1 MHPLKRQF
9 SCLLR
14 LKKVIKQLFLLETMN
29 MSQKKSHIALKTII
43 KAAQEISAEIRLD
56 CLISKLMLI
65 VIQNT
70 EAIKG
75 SLILLEKDE
84 RIIVGQLTDKLS
96 CYIQET
102 NFANYLDIPRA
113 VIQYVE
119 RTWKILVIEDASS
132 EPFFASEP
140 YIQQH
145 NIKSLLCMPIIGD
158 GKLIGILYL
167 ENNQSINAFT
177 SSQLEVLKPLIA
189 QAAIALENARMYE
202 HLLNYTK
209 TLEVTVE
216 ERNQALQQEI
226 SNRQKLEESL
236 RQTESRNQALLS
248 AIPDLMMRV
257 TKEGIY
263 LDFKHAKNLEY
274 YKTYSD
280 PNPIGKSLFNSLSP
294 ELAKQRM
301 YYIEKALQT
310 GEIQGYEFEFFKDG
324 NLQIEEARIVVSGKD
339 EVVII
344 VRDIT
349 ERKQAE
355 IALQQAK
362 IAAEVANQAKS
373 QFLANMSHELR
384 TPLNIILG
392 FTQLLSRESMLTNQ
406 QQEQLSIINRSGE
419 HLLELINDIL
429 SMSKIEAGRVSL
441 NETNFDLYNLLG
453 ILEEMMQQKA
463 VSKGLKLIFKYQ
475 KNLPRYVQTDQ
486 SKLRQ
491 ILLNLLSNAIKFTQ
505 KGCVILRVKL
515 KYNLV
520 NFPTSSSLT
529 NSILD
534 FEIEDTGFGIAQEEL
549 STLFDA
555 FVQTETGRKSGE
567 GTGLGL
573 AISRKFARLMGGD
586 ITLET
591 HLDKG
596 TKFQFH
602 IPVTSVSK
610 AEILTQKPDQRLIGL
625 ASGQQHYRLMLAEDK
640 GENRYLLL
648 KMLQPLGFE
657 IREAVNGQEAVALWE
672 TFQPHLILMDL
683 RMPIMDG
690 YQATQLIKSQEK
702 GQATV
707 IIALTASV
715 FEEERMVA
723 LSAGCDDF
731 MRKPFRETELL
742 EKLAEHLGV
751 QYVYEPIVSTVP
763 SKPEINPIQLQQE
776 LLAMSKLWRE
786 QVIDGATQVD
796 AELLFELINQIPP
809 PYELLTLTLIDLV
822 NNYRFD
828 RIIAFTQA

>member
-1 MHPLKRQF
+1 
-9 SCLLR
+9 
-14 LKKVIKQLFLLETMN
+14 MN
-29 MSQKKSHIALKTII
+29 MSQEKPYIDLKSVI

-70 EAIKG
+70 GATKG
-75 SLILLEKDE
+75 SLILLEKDGY
-84 RIIVGQLTDKLS
+84 IIVGQFTDELN
-96 CYIQET
+96 YHIQKT
-102 NFANYLDIPRA
+102 NFANYLDIPRT
-113 VIQYVE
+113 VIQYVK
-119 RTWKILVIEDASS
+119 RTWQTLMIEDASS
-132 EPFFASEP
+132 EPIFANEP

-145 NIKSLLCMPIIGD
+145 NLKSLLCMPISGND
-158 GKLIGILYL
+158 KLVGILYL
-167 ENNQSINAFT
+167 ENNQSIKAFT
-177 SSQLEVLKPLIA
+177 SSHLEVLKILIT

-202 HLLNYTK
+202 RLLNYTK
-209 TLEVTVE
+209 TLEATVE

-226 SNRQKLEESL
+226 SNRQKAEESL
-236 RQTESRNQALLS
+236 RQTEARNQALLN

-257 TKEGIY
+257 TKDGIY

-280 PNPIGKSLFNSLSP
+280 PNPIGKSLYNSLSP

-301 YYIEKALQT
+301 HYIKKALQT

-349 ERKQAE
+349 ERKKAE

-362 IAAEVANQAKS
+362 MAAEVANQAKS

-392 FTQLLSRESMLTNQ
+392 FTQLLSRESILTNP

-429 SMSKIEAGRVSL
+429 SMSKIEAGRASI
-441 NETNFDLYNLLG
+441 NETNFNLHNLLN
-453 ILEEMMQQKA
+453 IIEEMMQQKA
-463 VSKGLKLIFKYQ
+463 ASKGLKLTFEYQ
-475 KNLPRYVQTDQ
+475 SELPHYVQTDE

-491 ILLNLLSNAIKFTQ
+491 ILLNLLSNAIKFTK
-505 KGCVILRVKL
+505 KGCITLRVKL
-515 KYNLV
+515 KDNLAT
-520 NFPTSSSLT
+520 PSTSSLT
-529 NSILD
+529 QSI
-534 FEIEDTGFGIAQEEL
+534 FYCEIEDTGFGIAQEEL

-555 FVQTETGRKSGE
+555 FVQTESGRKSGE

-573 AISRKFARLMGGD
+573 AISRNFARLMGGD

-591 HLDKG
+591 HLGKG
-596 TKFQFH
+596 TKFQFY
-602 IPVTSVSK
+602 IPLASVSK
-610 AEILTQKPDQRLIGL
+610 QKISTKKPEQRVIGL
-625 ASGQQHYRLMLAEDK
+625 APGQKHYRLMLVEDK

-690 YQATQLIKSQEK
+690 YQATKLIKSQEK

-715 FEEERMVA
+715 FEEERTVA
-723 LSAGCDDF
+723 LSVGCDDF
-731 MRKPFRETELL
+731 IRKPFRESELL
-742 EKLAEHLGV
+742 EKLAEHLGL
-751 QYVYEPIVSTVP
+751 QYIYEQIVSTVS
-763 SKPEINPIQLQQE
+763 SKPQINQIQLRQE
-776 LLAMSKLWRE
+776 LQAMSKLWRE
-786 QVIDGATQVD
+786 QVTDAATQVD